1 MSALHVKS
9 VEQWTV
15 PADRSKYRSISHE
28 IILIAGDQIEEAG
41 RDLDT
46 PERRREMGE
55 VLTRRAIN

>member
-1 MSALHVKS
+1 MKS